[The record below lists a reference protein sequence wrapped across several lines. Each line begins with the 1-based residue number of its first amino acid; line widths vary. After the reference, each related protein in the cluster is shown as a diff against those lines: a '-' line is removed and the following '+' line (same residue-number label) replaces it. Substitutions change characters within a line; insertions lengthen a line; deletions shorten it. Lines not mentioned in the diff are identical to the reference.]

1 MRKSQ
6 SKASKVRDYQ
16 IKHPNATVKQISKA
30 TGAGSAY
37 IYALQHKA
45 RMQRKA
51 ATVTITPASSK
62 QGGITVAVD
71 QVAQVTPERM
81 ERIAHALGQPRMRMA
96 SAADSQPND
105 VVNHPSHYKVGGIE
119 TIDFIEAKKLDYHL
133 GNVIKYITRADH
145 KGDRME
151 NLRKAQWYLN
161 RAIERAGA

>member
-1 MRKSQ
+1 MRKTQ
-6 SKASKVRDYQ
+6 SKANKVRAYQ

-30 TGAGSAY
+30 TGVGTAY
-37 IYALQHKA
+37 IYALKHKE
-45 RMQRKA
+45 RVQPKP
-51 ATVTITPASSK
+51 ATVVVTPEGSK

-71 QVAQVTPERM
+71 QVSQFTGERLERVARALSQPRTRM
-81 ERIAHALGQPRMRMA
+81 ESAQP
-96 SAADSQPND
+96 SED

-145 KGDRME
+145 KGDRVE

-161 RAIERAGA
+161 RALERANA